1 MPIIA
6 RGYTYIYIV
15 LININVN
22 KRETLIKQIGYS
34 QVSYKIYRKKYLP
47 VGKLSQ
53 ILPFSELFV
62 FTITAFKISSIFI
75 MIVHY
80 EPSLWKEYY
89 PHAKY
94 NPVCIEWHKCTLKG
108 QIVCIKYRWRPVHD
122 ISLRKRSKMFV
133 VTMQLQ
139 FNRDLNS
146 DLR

>member
-1 MPIIA
+1 
-6 RGYTYIYIV
+6 
-15 LININVN
+15 
-22 KRETLIKQIGYS
+22 
-34 QVSYKIYRKKYLP
+34 
-47 VGKLSQ
+47 
-53 ILPFSELFV
+53 
-62 FTITAFKISSIFI
+62 

-108 QIVCIKYRWRPVHD
+108 QIVCINYRSRPVHD